1 MLSLRASRP
10 GGHSAATYSERVTVP
25 DSPPETFSRALES
38 LRAVRLR
45 PEISCDEA
53 PAPQRLAPFSVALTA
68 DVTVGEDEVGSG
80 RFVVLHNPDGHDSW
94 EGTFRIVTFA
104 RAGLDVEMATDPM
117 VTGVGWSW
125 LMECLAAHQLDI
137 AAASGTVTRVA
148 SESFGSMSDRPVSA
162 EIEIRASW
170 TPTDD
175 ALGDHLLAWG
185 DLLCTAA
192 GLPPL
197 PAGVVPLGRR

>member
-1 MLSLRASRP
+1 M
-10 GGHSAATYSERVTVP
+10 P

-38 LRAVRLR
+38 LRSVRLR
-45 PEISCDEA
+45 PEINCDEA

-68 DVTVGEDEVGSG
+68 DVMVGDDEVGSG
-80 RFVVLHNPDGHDSW
+80 RFVVLHNPEGHDSW
-94 EGTFRIVTFA
+94 EGTFRVVTFA

-125 LMECLAAHQLDI
+125 LMECLAAHQLDVG
-137 AAASGTVTRVA
+137 AASGTVTRVA
-148 SESFGSMSDRPVSA
+148 SESFGSMSDRPASA

-175 ALGDHLLAWG
+175 SLGDHLLAWG

>member
-1 MLSLRASRP
+1 L
-10 GGHSAATYSERVTVP
+10 ATYSDPVTVP
-25 DSPPETFSRALES
+25 DSPPETFSRALQS

-68 DVTVGEDEVGSG
+68 DLTIDDDEVGSG
-80 RFVVLHNPDGHDSW
+80 RFVVLHNPDGHDAW
-94 EGTFRIVTFA
+94 DGTFRVVTFA
-104 RAGLDVEMATDPM
+104 RAGLDPEMAADPL
-117 VTGVGWSW
+117 VTEVGWTW
-125 LMECLAAHQLDI
+125 LMECLSVRHI
-137 AAASGTVTRVA
+137 EPIAASGTVTRVS
-148 SESFGSMSDRPVSA
+148 SESFGAMSDRPTSA

-170 TPTDD
+170 TPTDETL
-175 ALGDHLLAWG
+175 LGDHLYAWG

-197 PAGVVPLGRR
+197 PAGVVPINRR